1 MKLCVFD
8 QMEMGVNKCEANSA
22 VSDVSIRGILG
33 MLKGLC
39 DSDDRRAVIQLGHGD
54 PSVFPCF
61 RTSQIAEDAIV
72 DAIRS
77 GKFNSYAPSFG
88 LPPARRAVGE
98 FLSRDLPYNMSS
110 DDIFLTVGCI
120 QAIEI
125 VVSALAHPRANIL
138 LPRPGFPLYES
149 HAALN
154 GIEIRHFDLL
164 PNKSWEVDLE
174 SVESLADENTV
185 ALVIINPGNPCG
197 TVFSY
202 QHLLKIAE
210 TAKKLGICV
219 VSDEVYGHITFRSKP
234 FVPMG
239 VFGSIVPVV
248 TLGSLSKRWIVPGWR
263 IGWIAMNDCDGVL
276 KQTEFVDKI
285 KGLLSVSSDPPTFVQ
300 VQLHVSKL
308 EDIIDDSDF
317 CIKLAKEESVI
328 VLPGPHIPH
337 ELSHAT
343 DQRPF
348 IQLGHGDPSA
358 FPSFRTARIN
368 EDAIVDAVK
377 SRNFNSYAP
386 ALGLLPT
393 RRAIAEYLSA
403 DLPYMLSLDDIL
415 VTTGGRQSI
424 RVVLSALAGSGT
436 ANVLLPK
443 PGYPFYEITAK
454 YVNLEFWHFNLLPES
469 GWEVDLD
476 SLESLADENTVA
488 MVVINP
494 GNPCGNVYSYQHL
507 YQIAET
513 AKKLGIFVIS
523 DEAYAHLAFGNKP
536 FVPMGVFGSIV
547 PVFTLGTLSKRWI
560 VPGWRLE
567 SFAMSEPRSALKET
581 KVKLDVSDLEV
592 VRDDMELCMKLAKE
606 EAVIVLPGEHKK
618 LKE

>member
-33 MLKGLC
+33 MLKRLC

-125 VVSALAHPRANIL
+125 VVSALARPRANIL

-154 GIEIRHFDLL
+154 GIEIRRFDLL

-276 KQTEFVDKI
+276 KQTKFVDKI

-300 VQLHVSKL
+300 AAIPKILAKTSKDFFNMIASILRQCSDICFNQLRQIKCLSCPNKPDGSMFMMVQLHVSKL

-328 VLPGPHIPH
+328 VLPG
-337 ELSHAT
+337 
-343 DQRPF
+343 F
-348 IQLGHGDPSA
+348 VLGLKGWLRITFAVDPS
-358 FPSFRTARIN
+358 
-368 EDAIVDAVK
+368 
-377 SRNFNSYAP
+377 
-386 ALGLLPT
+386 
-393 RRAIAEYLSA
+393 
-403 DLPYMLSLDDIL
+403 
-415 VTTGGRQSI
+415 
-424 RVVLSALAGSGT
+424 
-436 ANVLLPK
+436 
-443 PGYPFYEITAK
+443 
-454 YVNLEFWHFNLLPES
+454 
-469 GWEVDLD
+469 
-476 SLESLADENTVA
+476 SLEEGMQRIKAFCNR
-488 MVVINP
+488 
-494 GNPCGNVYSYQHL
+494 H
-507 YQIAET
+507 
-513 AKKLGIFVIS
+513 AKL
-523 DEAYAHLAFGNKP
+523 H
-536 FVPMGVFGSIV
+536 
-547 PVFTLGTLSKRWI
+547 
-560 VPGWRLE
+560 
-567 SFAMSEPRSALKET
+567 
-581 KVKLDVSDLEV
+581 
-592 VRDDMELCMKLAKE
+592 
-606 EAVIVLPGEHKK
+606 
-618 LKE
+618 